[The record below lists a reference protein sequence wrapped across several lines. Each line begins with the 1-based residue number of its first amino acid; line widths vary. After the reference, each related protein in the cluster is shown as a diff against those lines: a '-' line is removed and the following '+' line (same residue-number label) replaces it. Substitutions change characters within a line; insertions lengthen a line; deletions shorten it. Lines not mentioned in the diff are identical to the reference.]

1 MTICVIRSSWIIPNS
16 TNFLV
21 NCLTNLFFS
30 GIPLLYY
37 YINLISSII
46 FHLFSGDVYLS
57 SAIFNS
63 FSSVFKTFCE
73 DFFET
78 LVILSAILL
87 PIKSIIA
94 SSAVFLNCS
103 LWSCF
108 YCIWRIFFSTIK
120 KFLTM
125 LLRFLKIF
133 LAKDKSP

>member
-1 MTICVIRSSWIIPNS
+1 MTICVIRFSWIIPNS
-16 TNFLV
+16 TYFFV
-21 NCLTNLFFS
+21 NCLTDLFFS

-46 FHLFSGDVYLS
+46 FHLFSGDLYLS

-73 DFFET
+73 GFFET

-94 SSAVFLNCS
+94 SSAVFWIAHS
-103 LWSCF
+103 EAVFIASDV
-108 YCIWRIFFSTIK
+108 Y
-120 KFLTM
+120 
-125 LLRFLKIF
+125 F
-133 LAKDKSP
+133 LALSRSFWLYCLDF